1 MAAVGGAEGA
11 AAAGVD
17 IHTLF
22 LHIAVILLTGKI
34 FGTLFKR
41 LGIPAVL
48 GEVFAGIILGQS
60 LLGWIPLSEAIKVL
74 AELGVILLLFE
85 VGLEADIH
93 MLIKVGV
100 WSTLVAVIGAVVP
113 FAGGFAI
120 SYYVFDLS
128 LISSLFIGGALTA
141 TSIGITVRVLTD
153 LGKHKARFAQIV
165 LGAAVLDDILGV
177 VILAALYEFSKTKEV
192 NLEATTSLMFHIAM
206 FFVIAPIVARVMAK
220 ALSYVVDKLK
230 EPEIIPATVLS
241 LILGV
246 GYAAY
251 RAGSPE
257 ILGAFTAGLAL
268 SRRFALP
275 FAAFLHLNEK
285 IVHKVEEG
293 ITPLVQVIAPIFF
306 VSVGLALNLKAIDFS
321 SGEFWAFSLSLIVIA
336 IFGKVIAG
344 FVVKGSFRERMS
356 IGLSMMPRGEVGL
369 IFAEFGRSFNAIDS
383 VGYAVVVFVVAVT
396 TLLAPILI
404 KLNLRGDEG

>member
-1 MAAVGGAEGA
+1 MAAVGGAESA
-11 AAAGVD
+11 AATVD

-22 LHIAVILLTGKI
+22 LHIAIILIAGKF
-34 FGTLFKR
+34 FGTLFKK

-60 LLGWIPLSEAIKVL
+60 LLGIIPLSDAVKVL

-93 MLIKVGV
+93 MLIRVGV
-100 WSTLVAVIGAVVP
+100 WSTLVAIMGAALP
-113 FAGGFAI
+113 FAGGFVI
-120 SYYVFDLS
+120 SYYMFDLP

-153 LGKHKARFAQIV
+153 LNKHKAKFAQIV

-177 VILAALYEFSKTKEV
+177 IVLAALYEFSKTQEV
-192 NLEATTSLMFHIAM
+192 NVEATTSLMMHIAI
-206 FFVIAPIVARVMAK
+206 FFIVAPIVARLLAK
-220 ALSYVVDKLK
+220 FISFVVDRLN
-230 EPEIIPATVLS
+230 EPEVVPASILS
-241 LILGV
+241 LILAV
-246 GYAAY
+246 GYASY
-251 RAGSPE
+251 RVGSPE

-268 SRRFALP
+268 SRRFAVP
-275 FAAFLHLNEK
+275 FAAFLSLNER
-285 IVHKVEEG
+285 IVHRVEEG
-293 ITPLVQVIAPIFF
+293 ILPLVNIMAPIFF

-321 SGEFWAFSLSLIVIA
+321 SADFWMFSSLLIAVAIV
-336 IFGKVIAG
+336 GKVAAG
-344 FVVKGSFRERMS
+344 FVVPGSFKERMG

-383 VGYAVVVFVVAVT
+383 VGYAVIVFVVAIT
-396 TLLAPILI
+396 TLIAPILL
-404 KLNLRGDEG
+404 KLNFRGDEG

>member
-1 MAAVGGAEGA
+1 MAAAPGVENSVS
-11 AAAGVD
+11 VD

-22 LHIAVILLTGKI
+22 LHIAIILISGRM

-41 LGIPAVL
+41 MGIPAVL
-48 GEVFAGIILGQS
+48 GEVFAGVILGQS
-60 LLGWIPLSEAIKVL
+60 LLGWIPLSEAVKVL

-85 VGLEADIH
+85 VGLEADLH
-93 MLIKVGV
+93 MLVRVGI
-100 WSTLVAVIGAVVP
+100 WSILVAFVGAVVP
-113 FAGGFAI
+113 FGGGFVI
-120 SYYVFDLS
+120 SYYLLDMP

-153 LGKHKARFAQIV
+153 LGKHKTRFAQIV

-192 NLEATTSLMFHIAM
+192 NLEATTNLMIHIGM
-206 FFVIAPIVARVMAK
+206 FFVIAPFVARFAAK
-220 ALSYVVDKLK
+220 LLSWIVEKLN
-230 EPEIIPATVLS
+230 EPEVIPASILA

-251 RAGSPE
+251 SVGSPE

-268 SRRFALP
+268 SRRFAVP
-275 FAAFLHLNEK
+275 FAAFLRLNEK
-285 IVHKVEEG
+285 IVHRVEEG
-293 ITPLVQVIAPIFF
+293 ITPLTNIMAPIFF

-321 SGEFWAFSLSLIVIA
+321 SKEFWIFSLSLIAIA

-344 FVVKGSFRERMS
+344 FVAPGNFREKLN

-369 IFAEFGRSFNAIDS
+369 IFAEFGRSFKAIDS

-396 TLLAPILI
+396 TLLAPILL
-404 KLNLRGDEG
+404 KLNVRDEG

>member
-1 MAAVGGAEGA
+1 MAAVGGAENVA
-11 AAAGVD
+11 TATVD

-22 LHIAVILLTGKI
+22 LHIAVILISGKL
-34 FGTLFKR
+34 FGTLFKK

-60 LLGWIPLSEAIKVL
+60 LLGIIPLSDAIKVL

-93 MLIKVGV
+93 MLIRVGL
-100 WSTLVAVIGAVVP
+100 WSTLVAIVGAVLP
-113 FAGGFAI
+113 FAGGFLI
-120 SYYVFDLS
+120 SYYMFDLP

-153 LGKHKARFAQIV
+153 LNKHKARFAQIV

-192 NLEATTSLMFHIAM
+192 NVEATTSLMLHIAV
-206 FFVIAPIVARVMAK
+206 FFIVAPVVARLLAK
-220 ALSYVVDKLK
+220 FISFMVEKLNEPDVV
-230 EPEIIPATVLS
+230 PASILS
-241 LILGV
+241 LILAV
-246 GYAAY
+246 GYASY
-251 RAGSPE
+251 RVGSPE

-268 SRRFALP
+268 SRRFAVP
-275 FAAFLHLNEK
+275 FAAFLNLNEK
-285 IVHKVEEG
+285 IVHRVEEG
-293 ITPLVQVIAPIFF
+293 ILPLVNIMAPVFF

-321 SGEFWAFSLSLIVIA
+321 SADFWIFSSLLIAVAIV
-336 IFGKVIAG
+336 GKVSAG
-344 FVVKGSFRERMS
+344 FVVPASFKERLG

-383 VGYAVVVFVVAVT
+383 VGYAVIVFVVAIT
-396 TLLAPILI
+396 TLIAPILL
-404 KLNLRGDEG
+404 KLNFRGDEG

>member
-1 MAAVGGAEGA
+1 MAAAPTGGETVT
-11 AAAGVD
+11 VD

-22 LHIAVILLTGKI
+22 LHIAIILISGRI
-34 FGTLFKR
+34 FGTLFKK
-41 LGIPAVL
+41 LGIPPVL

-60 LLGWIPLSEAIKVL
+60 VLGLIPLSEAIKVL

-85 VGLEADIH
+85 VGLEADLH
-93 MLIKVGV
+93 MLIRVGV
-100 WSTLVAVIGAVVP
+100 WSALVALVGAVLP
-113 FAGGFAI
+113 FAGGFVV
-120 SYYVFDLS
+120 SYYMFDMP

-153 LGKHKARFAQIV
+153 LGKHKDRFAQIV

-177 VILAALYEFSKTKEV
+177 IVLAALYEFSKTKEV
-192 NLEATTSLMFHIAM
+192 NLEATAGLMFHIAI
-206 FFVIAPIVARVMAK
+206 FFVVAPIVARLLAK
-220 ALSYVVDKLK
+220 FINFMVEKFN
-230 EPEIIPATVLS
+230 EPEIIPASILS

-246 GYAAY
+246 GYLSY

-268 SRRFALP
+268 SRRFAVP
-275 FAAFLHLNEK
+275 FAAFLQLNER
-285 IVHKVEEG
+285 IIHKVEEG
-293 ITPLVQVIAPIFF
+293 ILPLVHVMAPIFF

-321 SGEFWAFSLSLIVIA
+321 SGAFWGFSLLLIAVA
-336 IFGKVIAG
+336 IVGKVLAG
-344 FVVKGSFRERMS
+344 FVVPGSFRERMS

-369 IFAEFGRSFNAIDS
+369 IFAEFGRSFHAIDS
-383 VGYAVVVFVVAVT
+383 EGYAVIVFVVAVT

-404 KLNLRGDEG
+404 KLNLRE

>member
-1 MAAVGGAEGA
+1 M
-11 AAAGVD
+11 AAAGGIENSAPAVD

-22 LHIAVILLTGKI
+22 LHIAIILLAGRV

-48 GEVFAGIILGQS
+48 GEVFAGVILGQS
-60 LLGWIPLSEAIKVL
+60 VLGIIPLSEAIKVL

-85 VGLEADIH
+85 VGLEADLH
-93 MLIKVGV
+93 MLIRVGI
-100 WSTLVAVIGAVVP
+100 WSTLVAIVGALLP
-113 FAGGFAI
+113 FAGGFVI
-120 SYYVFDLS
+120 SYYIFDLP
-128 LISSLFIGGALTA
+128 LISALFIGGAMTA

-153 LGKHKARFAQIV
+153 LNKHKARFAQIV
-165 LGAAVLDDILGV
+165 LGAAVLDDVLGV
-177 VILAALYEFSKTKEV
+177 VILAALYEFSKTQEV
-192 NLEATTSLMFHIAM
+192 NWEATTSLMTHIAI
-206 FFVIAPIVARVMAK
+206 FFVVAPIIARALAK
-220 ALSYVVDKLK
+220 ILSYIVDKLN
-230 EPEIIPATVLS
+230 EPEVIPATILS

-251 RAGSPE
+251 KVGSPE

-275 FAAFLHLNEK
+275 FAAFLQLNDR

-293 ITPLVQVIAPIFF
+293 IGPLVNIMAPIFF

-321 SGEFWAFSLSLIVIA
+321 SGEFWAFSLSLIVVAIA
-336 IFGKVIAG
+336 GKVLAG
-344 FVVKGSFRERMS
+344 FVVPGSFRERMS

-404 KLNLRGDEG
+404 KLNLRGE